1 MYLGLGRTD
10 IDCEGVKDAGG
21 DLALCGG
28 EGDLTDKEK
37 AVLDFHYYNYAF
49 CKERR
54 LNARATSTLLS
65 VLKDVFDEV
74 FVRV

>member
-1 MYLGLGRTD
+1 MYLGLGRAN

-21 DLALCGG
+21 NHVLGGG
-28 EGDLTDKEK
+28 EDHLTDKEK
-37 AVLDFHYYNYAF
+37 VVLNFHYYNYAF

-65 VLKDVFDEV
+65 IFKDIFDEV
-74 FVRV
+74 I